1 MANQLCVQI
10 MVLTSGL
17 FDIVDV
23 SNLQRYVIQEFRR
36 RHEWADNYS
45 KENDLSEKEAKRAR
59 YKKLNHFNMQ
69 SA

>member
-23 SNLQRYVIQEFRR
+23 SNLQRYVINEF
-36 RHEWADNYS
+36 
-45 KENDLSEKEAKRAR
+45 K
-59 YKKLNHFNMQ
+59 
-69 SA
+69 

>member
-1 MANQLCVQI
+1 

-23 SNLQRYVIQEFRR
+23 SNLQKYVIAEFKK
-36 RHEWADNYS
+36 RHQWADEYS
-45 KENDLSEKEAKRAR
+45 KSQGLNEKETKRAR
-59 YKKLNHFNMQ
+59 YRKLNHFNMQ